1 MQSGG
6 IMRDSVK
13 LLSGNIDQLLK
24 CSQSGENIADKVTS
38 LIVKKEFVENQSA
51 KIVYDVL
58 VSNWHYAAISHNLKS
73 VSIDPEKIN
82 AEMAKWKCA
91 DIVMAYH
98 HPDLGIQIINP
109 KNPAHKELMAD
120 FRKNELV
127 VVYAGYLGKK
137 DADTVC
143 EAVLS
148 KASDLLRGKSC
159 KVPESLLKGSYGFKK
174 AKSEQKADSK
184 KGTTPKPASKV
195 TSGSSPKTESA
206 KTAAPFSFSSQTKT
220 AQQTPAK
227 SSITGKA
234 PVKAAAPAPAPTP
247 QRSAPAGNPSLRKM
261 TPMISIPVT
270 NELFHNGNV
279 EAWKR
284 IIASYQSKYPD
295 LQIFV
300 YYDGE
305 RITDINSLFKWGK
318 VKHGSCIQFVVVGEN
333 IQDVAKLKRY
343 FTQGASNMFEAFLQG
358 APGTILRLF

>member
-1 MQSGG
+1 MQE
-6 IMRDSVK
+6 SVK
-13 LLSGNIDQLLK
+13 QLSSNIDQLLK
-24 CSQSGENIADKVTS
+24 CAQSSENIADKITS
-38 LIVKKEFVENQSA
+38 LIVKKEFAESYSSNT
-51 KIVYDVL
+51 VYDVL
-58 VSNWHYAAISHNLKS
+58 IKNWKYSAASQNLKS
-73 VSIDPEKIN
+73 SSIDPDKIYS
-82 AEMAKWKCA
+82 EMAKWKCA

-98 HPDLGIQIINP
+98 HPDLGVQIINP
-109 KNPAHKELMAD
+109 KNPDHKEFMSD
-120 FRKNELV
+120 FRKNELLV
-127 VVYAGYLGKK
+127 IYAGYMGKK
-137 DADTVC
+137 DADNICDTVL
-143 EAVLS
+143 A
-148 KASDLLRGKSC
+148 KAAEVVNGKFS

-174 AKSEQKADSK
+174 EKAVQKTAIQKSSA
-184 KGTTPKPASKV
+184 KGTSSK
-195 TSGSSPKTESA
+195 
-206 KTAAPFSFSSQTKT
+206 KTAAKTSAVKETSKTSSAFSFSQQSKT
-220 AQQTPAK
+220 VQKSVSK

-234 PVKAAAPAPAPTP
+234 PVKSASSSAQAAAP

-261 TPMISIPVT
+261 TPMISVPVT

-284 IIASYQSKYPD
+284 IIASFQSKYPD